1 MLKINR
7 KSTVLLSF
15 TGTLLS
21 LAALLIFMILPT
33 SDFANSIDRPAKDA
47 LMVLLASP
55 VLALL
60 GTFSLTFAFVKDF
73 KAWAD
78 FICLKPIAVTVS
90 AFLAVLGIYNI
101 GMYSAYLSDLFSLGF
116 VAPYSGTVYEYLA
129 FVAVVFVVLEFV
141 FSTLISI
148 AAIRN
153 K

>member
-15 TGTLLS
+15 AGAILS

-55 VLALL
+55 VLSLL

-73 KAWAD
+73 KAWTD
-78 FICLKPIAVTVS
+78 FICLKPLAVTIS
-90 AFLAVLGIYNI
+90 AFLAIFGLYNT
-101 GMYSAYLSDLFSLGF
+101 GVYSAYLSDLFSLGF
-116 VAPYSGTVYEYLA
+116 VAPYSGTVYEYLVI
-129 FVAVVFVVLEFV
+129 VAVITVILKFV
-141 FSTLISI
+141 FSALISI

>member
-7 KSTVLLSF
+7 KSTILLSVV
-15 TGTLLS
+15 GALLS
-21 LAALLIFMILPT
+21 LAALLIFMLLPT

-47 LMVLLASP
+47 LMVLIASP

-60 GTFSLTFAFVKDF
+60 GTVCLTFSFAKDF
-73 KAWAD
+73 KAWAE
-78 FICLKPIAVTVS
+78 FILLKPIAVTVT
-90 AFLAVLGIYNI
+90 AFTAVLGLYNT
-101 GMYSAYLSDLFSLGF
+101 GVFTAYLSDLFSLGF

>member
-15 TGTLLS
+15 AGAILS

-55 VLALL
+55 VLSLL

-73 KAWAD
+73 KVWAD
-78 FICLKPIAVTVS
+78 FILLKPLAVTIS
-90 AFLAVLGIYNI
+90 AFLTIFGLYNT
-101 GMYSAYLSDLFSLGF
+101 GVYSAYLSDLFSLGF
-116 VAPYSGTVYEYLA
+116 VAPYSGTVYEYLVI
-129 FVAVVFVVLEFV
+129 VAVITVILKFV
-141 FSTLISI
+141 FSALISI